1 MYKIAETT
9 IDLIGN
15 ETADGINRTAS
26 QNSASKLA
34 KTNEIF
40 LKTPKEKFILTEET
54 TTKY

>member
-1 MYKIAETT
+1 MHKIAETT
-9 IDLIGN
+9 VDLIGN
-15 ETADGINRTAS
+15 ETADRINRTAS

-40 LKTPKEKFILTEET
+40 FKKPKDKFILTKET